1 MQKEILKSVLKK
13 NMSDKNKNTGKSLS
27 DFLRYRKG
35 EMTGEERNSF
45 ERELQKDPFANEASE
60 GFESLSPGDILCDLK
75 KIESL
80 IPKAKTRVKG
90 FVIYRIAA
98 SVAVL
103 LAISTIFILV
113 QRDKNDVQ
121 LAKYEKASEPFEISK
136 EEPFIQKIA
145 ENTPTIPAA
154 PISRKKEESAAS
166 GGAAPEIRQEN
177 IVAEDISAEK
187 KNLIDSITDLKV
199 KSTEIFLAEEKMAAP
214 APMSRAKSAANSQQQ
229 VMFDTSVSAMDEVVV
244 VGYGVSSKKDTE
256 TGYTAPQPVTGKAAF
271 DKYIEEN
278 IHRPDA
284 ITEGQRIV
292 VVINF
297 TVLSDGRI
305 DSIKIVRSPEKA
317 FSDEAIRL
325 IKSGPQWKPA
335 EDNGKVIDD
344 EVRMRIVFR

>member
-13 NMSDKNKNTGKSLS
+13 NMSDNNKNRGKSLS

-60 GFESLSPGDILCDLK
+60 GFESLSPGEILNDLK
-75 KIESL
+75 KIENR

-103 LAISTIFILV
+103 MVISTIFILV

-121 LAKYEKASEPFEISK
+121 LAKYEKAAEPFEISK
-136 EEPFIQKIA
+136 GEPVIQKIA
-145 ENTPTIPAA
+145 ENIQSMPAVA
-154 PISRKKEESAAS
+154 ISRKKKESDAS
-166 GGAAPEIRQEN
+166 GGAAAEIRQEN
-177 IVAEDISAEK
+177 IVAGDIGAEK
-187 KNLIDSITDLKV
+187 KSLLDSINDLKV
-199 KSTEIFLAEEKMAAP
+199 KPAEIYLAEEKMSVPAA
-214 APMSRAKSAANSQQQ
+214 MAKTRSTDYSQYI
-229 VMFDTSVSAMDEVVV
+229 S
-244 VGYGVSSKKDTE
+244 
-256 TGYTAPQPVTGKAAF
+256 PQPVTGKAAF

-278 IHRPDA
+278 IHRPDT
-284 ITEGQRIV
+284 ITEGQRVV

-297 TVLSDGRI
+297 TVLSDGGV
-305 DSIKIVRSPEKA
+305 DSIKIISSPGKA

-335 EDNGKVIDD
+335 EENGKAIDD
-344 EVRMRIVFR
+344 EVRLRIIFK